1 MRLPVFPKNTE
12 VLASP
17 EIVTLEGVSIRYPA
31 GSSSTGE
38 KQYRWVFS
46 DLSLRIHRGER
57 VLFLGPS
64 GCGKSTLLYVF
75 AGFHPDH
82 VPALVTG
89 TIKVG
94 GVDLRTLP
102 PQERAKHIGIV
113 FQDPETQFCTLSVVD
128 EVGFGLENLCTPP
141 GQIEGRIQETLAE
154 LGIEHLKGKP
164 LHQLSGGEKQM
175 VALACVL
182 ALDPKVLALDEVT
195 SHLDPDNSRKV
206 YRVIEG
212 LVAQRPGLTILFI
225 EHRVDLVEHL
235 VDRVIAFNS
244 RGEIFLEGPAREVF
258 GIYPMILER
267 NGLFAPRK
275 QYRFSFV
282 GKNDQGMKDDR
293 EINTSTFRVPL
304 VSCRD
309 VDFSYPTFRK
319 GRGQREKPVLRDLS
333 LDIYPGEIL
342 ALVGPNGS
350 GKSTLLKLI
359 AGVLNPDRG
368 MVRVCG
374 RNPAEI
380 PREEIP
386 ALIGF
391 VFQNPEHQFV
401 KDTVYE
407 ELDHSLQL
415 VEPDPELRHRRI
427 EAFLRRVGL
436 EGLKDRNPFDLSG
449 GEKRRLSVA
458 CALASGARLLLLD
471 EPTYGQDLHTTRALG
486 ELLLQLRSE
495 GTSCV
500 LVTHDESFADAL
512 ADRVVTIWELQKKV
526 QSSRPFC
533 FEPATVFRE
542 GEKELL
548 EAAFLHGTYLSK
560 RHPLIK
566 LSVSLLFMIL
576 STLVFDIR
584 LLTLWCGFGFF
595 GLWRLA
601 RVSLGRILKS
611 SVPFFLLGL
620 GFLWANVLF
629 PASRGTGESPLWVL
643 GPLRVY
649 GSSLWF
655 GITMILRS
663 ILFGWFSLLFVSST
677 DPMDFTLS
685 LMQQGHL
692 SPRKAFSVFSV
703 HRFVP
708 LFQEEYRQIEIAHRL
723 RGLGGKKGMRGHW
736 ERFHRYTI
744 PLLSSAVRKASRLA
758 MAMESRGLGAGERTF
773 RRTLHIGGWDLVY
786 ALGALFFLLG
796 SVLYVAH
803 AGGILLWRGQ
813 L

>member
-1 MRLPVFPKNTE
+1 MHLPVFPKNTE
-12 VLASP
+12 VLAPP
-17 EIVTLEGVSIRYPA
+17 EIVTLEGVSIRYPP

-38 KQYRWVFS
+38 KQYRWVFRN
-46 DLSLRIHRGER
+46 LSLRIPRGER
-57 VLFLGPS
+57 VLLVGPS
-64 GCGKSTLLYVF
+64 GCGKSTLLFVL
-75 AGFHPDH
+75 AGLHPDH

-89 TIKVG
+89 TMKVG

-113 FQDPETQFCTLSVVD
+113 FQDPETQLCTLSVVD
-128 EVGFGLENLCTPP
+128 EIGFGLENLCVSPE
-141 GQIEGRIQETLAE
+141 QMEGRIQETLAE
-154 LGIEHLKGKP
+154 LGIEHLRERH

-182 ALDPKVLALDEVT
+182 ALNPTVLALDEVT

-206 YRVIEG
+206 YRVIER
-212 LVAQRPGLTILFI
+212 LVAQRPELNILFI

-244 RGEIFLEGPAREVF
+244 RGEILVEGPAEKVF
-258 GIYPMILER
+258 GTYTEMLAE
-267 NGLFAPRK
+267 NGLFTPRK
-275 QYRFSFV
+275 QYWFSFV
-282 GKNDQGMKDDR
+282 GKDDRGMKDKR
-293 EINTSTFRVPL
+293 EFNTPGFRVP
-304 VSCRD
+304 VASCRN
-309 VDFSYPTFRK
+309 VDFSYPTVRMDSA
-319 GRGQREKPVLRDLS
+319 EESPVLENLS
-333 LDIYPGEIL
+333 LDVYPGEIL

-350 GKSTLLKLI
+350 GKSTLLKLM
-359 AGVLNPDRG
+359 AGVLIPDRG
-368 MVRVCG
+368 KVRVSG

-386 ALIGF
+386 KLIGF

-407 ELDHSLQL
+407 ELDHSLEL
-415 VEPDPELRHRRI
+415 VEANPELRRRRI
-427 EAFLRRVGL
+427 EAFLQRVGL
-436 EGLKDRNPFDLSG
+436 EGLQGRNPFDLSG

-486 ELLLQLRSE
+486 ELLLQLRRE

-500 LVTHDESFADAL
+500 LVTHDESFAAAL
-512 ADRVVTIWELQKKV
+512 ADRVVTIGELQKRE
-526 QSSRPFC
+526 QSSGAVP
-533 FEPATVFRE
+533 FEPASVYRE

-584 LLTLWCGFGFF
+584 LLTLWCGFAFL

-601 RVSLGRILKS
+601 RVSLSRILKS

-629 PASRGTGESPLWVL
+629 PASRGTGETPLWVL

-685 LMQQGHL
+685 LMQQGGL

-708 LFQEEYRQIEIAHRL
+708 LFQDEYRQIEIAHRL

-736 ERFHRYTI
+736 ERFRRYTI

-773 RRTLHIGGWDLVY
+773 RRTLRIGGWDLVY